1 MNMKN
6 AIYGAIIGDVAGSRF
21 EFKPIKSKDFDL
33 FYSFSG
39 KGHDTNQT
47 LEDYLKS
54 SHFTDD
60 TVMTIAVANALI
72 EANGDYSNL
81 RELAVKNLKY
91 FGRKY
96 PNRGYGYKFQQ
107 WLYSDSNEH
116 YNSLGNGSAMRI
128 SSIPYFANS
137 LDEVKRLSKMVTDVT
152 HNHPEGIKGAEA
164 VAVLIWMALHNFTKE
179 DIRKEVENNY
189 YNLDYD
195 YNELLQTYTHD
206 ETCQN
211 SVPQSIYAF
220 FISTDYEDCI
230 RTAISMGGDADTMAC
245 IAGSIAGAYYGVP
258 SDLQK
263 QVLNFLPDEFV
274 NIIENLTK
282 IYKNHKG

>member
-1 MNMKN
+1 MNVKN
-6 AIYGAIIGDVAGSRF
+6 AVYGAIIGDVAGSRF
-21 EFKPIKSKDFDL
+21 EFNPIKSKNFDL

-39 KGHDTNQT
+39 KGYDVNQT
-47 LEDYLKS
+47 LEDYFKS
-54 SHFTDD
+54 SKFTDD

-72 EANGDYSNL
+72 EANGDFSNL

-96 PNRGYGYKFQQ
+96 PYRGYGSKFQQ
-107 WLYSDSNEH
+107 WLNWDLNKP
-116 YNSLGNGSAMRI
+116 YNSFGNGSAMRI
-128 SSIPYFANS
+128 SSVPYLANS
-137 LDEVKRLSKMVTDVT
+137 IDEVKRLSKMVTDVT

-164 VAVLIWMALHNFTKE
+164 VAVSIWLALHNYTKG

-195 YNELLQTYTHD
+195 YNELLKTYTHD

-220 FISTDYEDCI
+220 LISTDYEDCI

-258 SDLQK
+258 SDLQN

-274 NIIENLTK
+274 DIISNINSINKWL
-282 IYKNHKG
+282 